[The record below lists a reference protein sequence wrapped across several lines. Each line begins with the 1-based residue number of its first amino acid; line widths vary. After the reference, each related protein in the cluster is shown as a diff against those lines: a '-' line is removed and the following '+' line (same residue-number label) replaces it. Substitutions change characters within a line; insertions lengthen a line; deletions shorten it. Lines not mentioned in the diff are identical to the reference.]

1 MDTPRTTIAQLEREN
16 ERLQGLVRMYQRM
29 FTHLEEG
36 DYIATDDGDICG
48 PYDDVLSEAEAS
60 ASDGIGCTIL
70 HVGARVEAEDVH
82 SDAYNGVTAGID
94 YPASLRGHEV
104 WS

>member
-1 MDTPRTTIAQLEREN
+1 MNTSYAKMAQLEREN

-29 FTHLEEG
+29 FVHLEEG

-60 ASDGIGCTIL
+60 AADGTGCTIL
-70 HVGARVEAEDVH
+70 HVGARVEAEDV
-82 SDAYNGVTAGID
+82 DPDVYNGVTAGID
-94 YPASLRGHEV
+94 YPMSLRV
-104 WS
+104 A

>member
-16 ERLQGLVRMYQRM
+16 ERLQGLVLMYQHM
-29 FTHLEEG
+29 FMHLEEG

-60 ASDGIGCTIL
+60 AADGMGCTIL
-70 HVGARVEAEDVH
+70 HVGARMEAEDADPDV
-82 SDAYNGVTAGID
+82 YNGVTAGID
-94 YPASLRGHEV
+94 YPASLRVHEV